1 MASAIDLLDN
11 FVNVVGNALPPL
23 PPDPSTLGTFTPDLS
38 KLQRDRDI
46 IMMPQKECGE
56 IRPDL
61 DGGDSAH
68 REGVAAFCNSDR
80 DKKLL
85 DLFEDR
91 KGVMVRHPTQVPWN
105 ESDNCT
111 MDQLRGF
118 MVGCWRAGRADIA
131 RRLLVAHE
139 ARNWHCQNIF
149 APERC
154 PKVTRSSPK
163 PPDVLLPHE
172 IMCLHIAAGDSE
184 AYLDPLGQ
192 FWLYIAIQ
200 IAKKDK
206 EEDNNNLMFES
217 IVCGR
222 LNVFVAAHTNWR
234 DFVKF
239 YWRSQAPLG
248 DAVIAVVEKE
258 LERYPRDAKIDL
270 LPTEQL
276 KLIKSL
282 DAYTELMNVDPG
294 HRAQLAARFAEAAIK
309 DAAKFFIN
317 VRKLS
322 VQEAIKRLKALI
334 PKNQNLQAIA
344 QQLVKALHDGRIP
357 APANVIKT
365 GLAAAGFPPDVIDHA
380 IRTISPGEGIPVPV
394 PVPIPVPIPVPPLPI
409 PHPRWPF

>member
-1 MASAIDLLDN
+1 MTTVIDVLDN
-11 FVNVVGNALPPL
+11 FVTVVSNAGLSPL
-23 PPDPSTLGTFTPDLS
+23 PPDPNTLGGFAPELS
-38 KLQRDRDI
+38 KLQRDPQSI

-85 DLFEDR
+85 DLFEDK

-105 ESDNCT
+105 ESNNCT

-131 RRLLVAHE
+131 QRLLAAHE

-154 PKVTRSSPK
+154 PKLTRSSPK
-163 PPDVLLPHE
+163 APDVLLPHE
-172 IMCLHIAAGDSE
+172 IMCLHIAAGVSE
-184 AYLDPLGQ
+184 AYLDFFSQ
-192 FWLYIAIQ
+192 FWLFVAIQ
-200 IAKKDK
+200 MAKKSV

-222 LNVFVAAHTNWR
+222 LNVFVAAHPNWR
-234 DFVKF
+234 DFVKY

-258 LERYPRDAKIDL
+258 MERYPGDAKIDL

-276 KLIKSL
+276 KLITSL
-282 DAYTELMNVDPG
+282 DVHSELMNVDPG

-309 DAAKFFIN
+309 DAAKFFVN

-322 VQEAIKRLKALI
+322 VQEAINRLKALI
-334 PKNQNLQAIA
+334 PKGQSPQTIA
-344 QQLVKALHDGRIP
+344 QQVVKALHDGGIP
-357 APANVIKT
+357 APDDVIKG
-365 GLAAAGFPPDVIDHA
+365 GLAAAGFPPDA
-380 IRTISPGEGIPVPV
+380 IRTIFPVPGIPVPV
-394 PVPIPVPIPVPPLPI
+394 PSPFPSPIPVPIIPI